1 MSDGASAAVGQK
13 HPRDDGGS
21 ISESTCGTC
30 ATKKQRVDREKK
42 IESSVGQSRLVRN
55 ITSRHTNII
64 NRLLNRQTKCAS
76 NRNFG
81 FQKLMFGAV
90 DATPKHLSCG
100 NLPRINVAAVNSKLL
115 VC

>member
-1 MSDGASAAVGQK
+1 MQLLAK
-13 HPRDDGGS
+13 S
-21 ISESTCGTC
+21 ILGMTVDHLESTCGTC

-42 IESSVGQSRLVRN
+42 IESSVWQSRLVRN
-55 ITSRHTNII
+55 ITRHTNII

-100 NLPRINVAAVNSKLL
+100 NLLGVNVAAVNSKLL